1 MSEQGSIGRGRIV
14 AGGRGAQLLAALEA
28 SRRYVLLNKYPAV
41 KQFLQNCVDF

>member
-28 SRRYVLLNKYPAV
+28 SRRCV
-41 KQFLQNCVDF
+41 FLTKNPSI